1 MMKSQLSVVTLTSIF
16 VRRCLEIRHIGQDR
30 AKYQSLTQSPLARA
44 CGSTLPSVDG
54 AGEVDAR
61 GPIL

>member
-1 MMKSQLSVVTLTSIF
+1 MMKSQLSVVTLTSF
-16 VRRCLEIRHIGQDR
+16 LSEIRRIGQDKT
-30 AKYQSLTQSPLARA
+30 KYQSLTQSPLAIA